1 MLSIQEIKELIE
13 ALDKSSL
20 TEFTLTDGD
29 KVKLELKKQTVSPV
43 PGTPVYSAPVYEMPF
58 PAPAVAQPV
67 SHPQPVTV
75 KSSVQEES
83 QAVPSSKNDNLID
96 VVSPMVGT
104 FYSSPSPDTPNYVSV
119 GSKVSKNTVVCIVEA
134 MKLFNEIEAECD
146 GEIAEVLVEKGQL
159 VEYGQ
164 VLFRVRPSK

>member
-13 ALDKSSL
+13 ALDKSSI
-20 TEFTLTDGD
+20 TDFTLTDGNN
-29 KVKLELKKQTVSPV
+29 VMLELKKQSSAQVPV
-43 PGTPVYSAPVYEMPF
+43 APIYQAPVYDVPVPIQTSTPTVTKQEEAVKP
-58 PAPAVAQPV
+58 VAQE
-67 SHPQPVTV
+67 QTGT
-75 KSSVQEES
+75 
-83 QAVPSSKNDNLID
+83 VPSSKNENLID
-96 VVSPMVGT
+96 IVSPMVGT
-104 FYSSPSPDTPNYVSV
+104 FYASSSPDAPPFVTV
-119 GSKVSKNTVVCIVEA
+119 GSKVNIKTTVCIVEA